1 MRSTLLRRRPAR
13 DTIVGARISSFALL
27 LTIAGSAS
35 AQTAVHG
42 RVVGPTGSPLDH
54 AQVSL
59 LADST
64 QNAVVLSKTT
74 TDEAGAFV
82 VITPSAGRF
91 WLLVRRIGYAPA
103 RRDLDLPSGSTDS
116 VLIRLG
122 DYWALRQI
130 ADSIARVR
138 HWEHVAEA
146 RARPRHWVC
155 GESRQATLQAAETA
169 YSRFAPQA
177 YAGLRQLLAK
187 YAMPEDRDGFLRE
200 FTRPLSLQEC
210 ATFAAGLD
218 GHYGLE
224 SDTIRVF
231 RFGSALFL
239 PDWGEGGAF
248 ADWSGKLLTIF
259 VVPS

>member
-1 MRSTLLRRRPAR
+1 M
-13 DTIVGARISSFALL
+13 VGAGISSFALL
-27 LTIAGSAS
+27 LTIAGSAP
-35 AQTAVHG
+35 AQMPVRG
-42 RVVGPTGSPLDH
+42 RVLAPTGSPLNH
-54 AQVSL
+54 AQVNL

-74 TDEAGAFV
+74 TDETGAFV
-82 VITPSAGRF
+82 VVAPSAGRF
-91 WLLVRRIGYAPA
+91 WLLVRRIGYVPA
-103 RRDLDLPSGSTDS
+103 RRDLDPSSGSTDS

-146 RARPRHWVC
+146 RARPRHWAC
-155 GESRQATLQAAETA
+155 GDSRQAALPAAETA
-169 YSRFAPQA
+169 YTRFALPA
-177 YAGLRQLLAK
+177 YAGLRHLLAE

-210 ATFAAGLD
+210 ATLAADLD
-218 GHYGLE
+218 RNYGLE

-248 ADWSGKLLTIF
+248 ADWSGKLLTVF